1 MVMIIEHPLS
11 ILYNS
16 NLSIIQPIKL
26 LIAWAVHYC
35 KYSDPS
41 MENPYQQVI
50 KVVSNTLA
58 PFATDNGIPGLPHPY
73 SQNVYSPKIDSLEIL
88 IGIIHRKY

>member
-1 MVMIIEHPLS
+1 
-11 ILYNS
+11 
-16 NLSIIQPIKL
+16 
-26 LIAWAVHYC
+26 
-35 KYSDPS
+35 